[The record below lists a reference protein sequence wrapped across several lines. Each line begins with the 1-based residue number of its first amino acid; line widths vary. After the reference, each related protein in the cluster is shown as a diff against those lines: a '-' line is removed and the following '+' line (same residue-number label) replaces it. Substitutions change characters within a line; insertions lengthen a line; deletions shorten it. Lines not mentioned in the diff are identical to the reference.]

1 MPPGIETLEGTE
13 GVSPMNDG
21 YIIGPIG
28 VPGSQVTV
36 NTPGGGAVTGN
47 VGANNTVYIGGQPY
61 QISRA

>member
-1 MPPGIETLEGTE
+1 M
-13 GVSPMNDG
+13 SDG

-47 VGANNTVYIGGQPY
+47 VGANNTVYIGGQAY
-61 QISRA
+61 QIGGRA

>member
-1 MPPGIETLEGTE
+1 MPSGIEPWNE
-13 GVSPMNDG
+13 GVSFMNDG

-47 VGANNTVYIGGQPY
+47 VGANNTVYIGSTPY
-61 QISRA
+61 QIYR

>member
-1 MPPGIETLEGTE
+1 
-13 GVSPMNDG
+13 MNDG

-47 VGANNTVYIGGQPY
+47 VGANNTVYIGNTPY
-61 QISRA
+61 QIYR